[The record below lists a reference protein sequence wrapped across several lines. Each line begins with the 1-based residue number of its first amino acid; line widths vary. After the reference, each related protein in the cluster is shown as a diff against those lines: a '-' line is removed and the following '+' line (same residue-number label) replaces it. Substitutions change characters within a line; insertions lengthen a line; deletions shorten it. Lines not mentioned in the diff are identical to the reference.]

1 MSARFEW
8 RTSVCAP
15 DFPATAYEALRL
27 RVTDHT
33 PFNTLAWL
41 CASEQALK
49 SGEQLHV
56 LLGWQDEALALCL
69 PLVASVERFARLP
82 FRVLHHL
89 GHPLADRLALLT
101 RLDSDDIGKALA
113 EIRQHLPHALL
124 QLNELAGPTSEERTL
139 KAWMSRSSTAEQRL
153 SCRVPVHLISDAD
166 HQEVSGDPR
175 YKLRRARKRIA
186 ACGALVRRITPDATT
201 MGPLLKAISEVEAV
215 SWKGDEGVG
224 IFSDERHRQWMDR
237 AFTALAAR
245 GLVRVVVL
253 ELEGRCISYRLGLLE
268 QGRLYDYNLAFLP
281 QYADLGSGRVLLEEW
296 IRWGL
301 EDNWRWIDASRV
313 SLENSSHQLHE
324 RMTGQLEH
332 WRWSFYSWR
341 PSGLAL
347 GLALRVWQW
356 LKPSLQQWR
365 ARRAAT
371 ATAAAATATATAT
384 VATVTPPAVTAPAKK
399 TSAPTEKLMEGEHA
413 SASHSQR

>member
-1 MSARFEW
+1 MTARFEW
-8 RTSVCAP
+8 RTSLCAA
-15 DFPATAYEALRL
+15 DFPAAAYEALRL

-33 PFNTLAWL
+33 PFNHLGWL
-41 CASEQALK
+41 CAAEQALGA
-49 SGEQLHV
+49 GERLHI
-56 LLGWQDEALALCL
+56 LLGWDADELRLCL
-69 PLVASVERFARLP
+69 PLVAGRERFAGVP

-89 GHPLADRLALLT
+89 GYPLADRLALLSLLKGEDMREAL
-101 RLDSDDIGKALA
+101 RL
-113 EIRQHLPHALL
+113 IRRQLPHALL
-124 QLNELAGPTSEERTL
+124 QLNELSEPAGEESALT
-139 KAWMSRSSTAEQRL
+139 AWMAHSSAGERRL

-186 ACGALVRRITPDATT
+186 ACGAQVRRISPDALS
-201 MGPLLKAISEVEAV
+201 MGPLLQAISEVEAV

-224 IFSDERHRQWMDR
+224 IFASERSRQWIER
-237 AFTALAAR
+237 AFTALAGQ
-245 GLVRVVVL
+245 GLVRVVTL
-253 ELEGRCISYRLGLLE
+253 ELNGRCISYRLGLLE

-301 EDNWRWIDASRV
+301 DEHWRWIDASRV

-341 PSGLAL
+341 PSGMLL
-347 GLALRVWQW
+347 GLGLRLWQR
-356 LKPSLQQWR
+356 LKPTVQQWR
-365 ARRAAT
+365 ARRAAR
-371 ATAAAATATATAT
+371 
-384 VATVTPPAVTAPAKK
+384 PA
-399 TSAPTEKLMEGEHA
+399 SAPTPVVITTEGDHA
-413 SASHSQR
+413 SPSHSQR

>member
-1 MSARFEW
+1 MAARFEW
-8 RTSVCAP
+8 RTSLCAP
-15 DFPATAYEALRL
+15 DFPATAYETLRL

-33 PFNTLAWL
+33 PFNALAWM

-49 SGEQLHV
+49 AGERLHV
-56 LLGWQDEALALCL
+56 LLGWQGSELVLCL
-69 PLVASVERFARLP
+69 PLVASVERFGGLP

-89 GHPLADRLALLT
+89 GYPLTDRLALLARMDRENT
-101 RLDSDDIGKALA
+101 RKALV
-113 EIRQHLPHALL
+113 EIRRQLPHAML
-124 QLNELAGPTSEERTL
+124 QLNELSEPVGEESALTE
-139 KAWMSRSSTAEQRL
+139 WMAHSSTGERRL

-186 ACGALVRRITPDATT
+186 ACGAQVRRITPDATT
-201 MGPLLKAISEVEAV
+201 MGPLLQAISEVEAV

-237 AFTALAAR
+237 AFTALAAQ

-253 ELEGRCISYRLGLLE
+253 ELDGRCISYRLGLLE

-301 EDNWRWIDASRV
+301 DEHWHWIDASRV

-347 GLALRVWQW
+347 GLALRLWQW
-356 LKPSLQQWR
+356 FKPSLQKWR
-365 ARRAAT
+365 ARRAA
-371 ATAAAATATATAT
+371 AARA
-384 VATVTPPAVTAPAKK
+384 VTPAPAPVAAPAKAA
-399 TSAPTEKLMEGEHA
+399 SIDQNREGGHA
-413 SASHSQR
+413 SPSHSQR

>member
-1 MSARFEW
+1 MAARFEW
-8 RTSVCAP
+8 RTSLCAD
-15 DFPATAYEALRL
+15 DFPAAAYEALRL

-33 PFNTLAWL
+33 PFNTLAWMA
-41 CASEQALK
+41 ASERALT
-49 SGEQLHV
+49 SGERLHV
-56 LLGWQDEALALCL
+56 LLGWEGDELVLCL
-69 PLVASVERFARLP
+69 PLVASVERFGRLP

-89 GHPLADRLALLT
+89 GYPLADRLALLART
-101 RLDSDDIGKALA
+101 DRDSIQQALV
-113 EIRQHLPHALL
+113 EIRRQLPHALL
-124 QLNELAGPTSEERTL
+124 QLNELSDPTDGESALTGWTAHSSMGER
-139 KAWMSRSSTAEQRL
+139 RL
-153 SCRVPVHLISDAD
+153 SCRVPVHLISEAD
-166 HQEVSGDPR
+166 RQEVSGDPR

-186 ACGALVRRITPDATT
+186 AIGAEVRRITPDAST
-201 MGPLLKAISEVEAV
+201 MGPLLQAISEVEAV

-224 IFSDERHRQWMDR
+224 IFADERHRQWMDR
-237 AFTALAAR
+237 AFTALAAQ

-301 EDNWRWIDASRV
+301 DDNWRWIDASRV

-341 PSGLAL
+341 PSGIAL

-356 LKPSLQQWR
+356 VKPLLQR
-365 ARRAAT
+365 YKARRAAK
-371 ATAAAATATATAT
+371 AAKP
-384 VATVTPPAVTAPAKK
+384 VAAPAPVVAPASKQANLKK
-399 TSAPTEKLMEGEHA
+399 ESAMESEHA
-413 SASHSQR
+413 SPSHSQR

>member
-8 RTSVCAP
+8 RTSLCTH
-15 DFPATAYEALRL
+15 DFPVEAYEALRQ

-41 CASEQALK
+41 YASELALK
-49 SGEQLHV
+49 PGEQLHV
-56 LLGWQDEALALCL
+56 LLGWQGDELALCL
-69 PLVASVERFARLP
+69 PLVASMERFARLP

-89 GHPLADRLALLT
+89 GYPLADRLALLT
-101 RLDSDDIGKALA
+101 RLDDDNLRKALTL
-113 EIRQHLPHALL
+113 IRQRLPHAVL
-124 QLNELAGPTSEERTL
+124 QLNELAGSTAQVQALAPWQAL
-139 KAWMSRSSTAEQRL
+139 SSTAEHRL
-153 SCRVPVHLISDAD
+153 SCRVPVHLISEAD

-186 ACGALVRRITPDATT
+186 ACGAQVRRITPDALT
-201 MGPLLKAISEVEAV
+201 MGPLLQEISEVEAV

-224 IFSDERHRQWMDR
+224 IFSDARHRQWMDR

-301 EDNWRWIDASRV
+301 EDNWCWIDASRV

-341 PSGLAL
+341 PGGLVL
-347 GLALRVWQW
+347 GLALRVWQRF
-356 LKPSLQQWR
+356 KTRLQQWR
-365 ARRAAT
+365 TRRAA
-371 ATAAAATATATAT
+371 AA
-384 VATVTPPAVTAPAKK
+384 VATPAVHTP
-399 TSAPTEKLMEGEHA
+399 APTEKLKEGAHA
-413 SASHSQR
+413 SASDSQR

>member
-1 MSARFEW
+1 MVMRFEW
-8 RTSVCAP
+8 RTSLCAA

-33 PFNTLAWL
+33 PFNHLGWL
-41 CASEQALK
+41 CAAEQAL
-49 SGEQLHV
+49 GENQRLHV
-56 LLGWQDEALALCL
+56 LLGWDADQLRLCL
-69 PLVASVERFARLP
+69 PLVAGCERFARLP

-89 GHPLADRLALLT
+89 GYPLADRLALLS
-101 RLDSDDIGKALA
+101 LLGGDDMRQAL
-113 EIRQHLPHALL
+113 ELIRQRLPHALL
-124 QLNELAGPTSEERTL
+124 QLNELSEPVGAESVLTE
-139 KAWMSRSSTAEQRL
+139 WMAHSSTAERRL
-153 SCRVPVHLISDAD
+153 SCRVPVHLISEAD

-186 ACGALVRRITPDATT
+186 ACGAEVRRITPDAMS
-201 MGPLLKAISEVEAV
+201 MGPLLRIISEVEAV

-224 IFSDERHRQWMDR
+224 IFATPQSRQWVER
-237 AFTALAAR
+237 AFTALAGQ
-245 GLVRVVVL
+245 GLVRVVML
-253 ELEGRCISYRLGLLE
+253 ELNGRCISYRLGLLE

-301 EDNWRWIDASRV
+301 DEHWRWIDASRV

-341 PSGLAL
+341 PSGLTL
-347 GLALRVWQW
+347 GLALRLWYRC
-356 LKPSLQQWR
+356 KPLVQQWR
-365 ARRAAT
+365 AKRARKPAPVVQP
-371 ATAAAATATATAT
+371 
-384 VATVTPPAVTAPAKK
+384 VAITT
-399 TSAPTEKLMEGEHA
+399 EGEHA
-413 SASHSQR
+413 SPSHSQR

>member
-1 MSARFEW
+1 MAARFEW
-8 RTSVCAP
+8 RTSLCAD
-15 DFPATAYEALRL
+15 DFPAAAYEALRL

-33 PFNTLAWL
+33 PFNTLAWMA
-41 CASEQALK
+41 ASERALT
-49 SGEQLHV
+49 SGERLHV
-56 LLGWQDEALALCL
+56 LLGWEGDELVLCL
-69 PLVASVERFARLP
+69 PLVASVERFGRLP

-89 GHPLADRLALLT
+89 GYPLADRLALLART
-101 RLDSDDIGKALA
+101 DRDSIEQALV
-113 EIRQHLPHALL
+113 EIRRQVPHALL
-124 QLNELAGPTSEERTL
+124 QLNELSDPTDGESALTGWTAHSSMGER
-139 KAWMSRSSTAEQRL
+139 RL
-153 SCRVPVHLISDAD
+153 SCRVPVHLISEAD
-166 HQEVSGDPR
+166 RQEVSGDPR

-186 ACGALVRRITPDATT
+186 AIGAEVRRITPDAST
-201 MGPLLKAISEVEAV
+201 MGPLLQAISEVEAV

-224 IFSDERHRQWMDR
+224 IFADERHRQWMDR
-237 AFTALAAR
+237 AFTALAAQ

-301 EDNWRWIDASRV
+301 DDNWRWIDASRV

-332 WRWSFYSWR
+332 WRWSFYSSR
-341 PSGLAL
+341 PGGIAL

-356 LKPSLQQWR
+356 VKPLLQRYKAWR
-365 ARRAAT
+365 AAKAAKP
-371 ATAAAATATATAT
+371 
-384 VATVTPPAVTAPAKK
+384 VAAPAPVVAPASKQANLKK
-399 TSAPTEKLMEGEHA
+399 ESAMESEHA
-413 SASHSQR
+413 SPSHSQR

>member
-1 MSARFEW
+1 MAARFQW
-8 RTSVCAP
+8 RTSLCAD
-15 DFPATAYEALRL
+15 DFPAAAYEALRL

-33 PFNTLAWL
+33 PFNTLAWMA
-41 CASEQALK
+41 ASERALT
-49 SGEQLHV
+49 SGERLHV
-56 LLGWQDEALALCL
+56 LLGWEGDELVLCL
-69 PLVASVERFARLP
+69 PLVASVERFGRLP

-89 GHPLADRLALLT
+89 GYPLADRLALLART
-101 RLDSDDIGKALA
+101 DRGSIQQALV
-113 EIRQHLPHALL
+113 EIRRQLPHALL
-124 QLNELAGPTSEERTL
+124 QLNELSDPTDGESPLTGWTAHSSMGER
-139 KAWMSRSSTAEQRL
+139 RL
-153 SCRVPVHLISDAD
+153 SCRVPVHLISEAD
-166 HQEVSGDPR
+166 RQEVSGDPR

-186 ACGALVRRITPDATT
+186 AVGAEVRRITPDAST
-201 MGPLLKAISEVEAV
+201 MGPLLQAISEVEAV

-224 IFSDERHRQWMDR
+224 IFADERHRQWMDR
-237 AFTALAAR
+237 AFTALAAQ

-301 EDNWRWIDASRV
+301 DDNWRWIDASRV

-341 PSGLAL
+341 PSGIAL

-356 LKPSLQQWR
+356 LKPSLQR
-365 ARRAAT
+365 YKARRAEK
-371 ATAAAATATATAT
+371 AAKP
-384 VATVTPPAVTAPAKK
+384 VAAPAPVVAPASKQANLKK
-399 TSAPTEKLMEGEHA
+399 ESAMESEHA
-413 SASHSQR
+413 SPSHSQR